1 MIRSVAADVE
11 LTKIERGGSLS
22 ERVTDRI
29 VAQILSGALKPGDK
43 LPPEPEMCEK
53 LGVGRTSLREGLRP
67 LVLLGLIRVRPG
79 EGTTVSENTSEFFAK
94 PLSWGLL
101 LGTQN
106 VGQLIEARQMLELGT
121 IVLAASRGSDEEV
134 ARLGE
139 LVEQMEAYADDARGR
154 LEFDLAFHMQL
165 ATMSRNP
172 VLGRLMLSMISLL
185 RPWIEKV
192 ATFEPD
198 RSHDTLPLHRR
209 IFEAIQRRDPVGAQA
224 AMSEHISIWES
235 QVSRLMA
242 MHPDSFRDLA

>member
-1 MIRSVAADVE
+1 MVADIE

-22 ERVTDRI
+22 ERVTEQV
-29 VAQILSGALKPGDK
+29 VAQLLSGALKPGDK

-79 EGTTVSENTSEFFAK
+79 EGTTVSENPSEFFAK

-101 LGTQN
+101 LGARN
-106 VGQLIEARQMLELGT
+106 VWQLIEAREMLELGT
-121 IVLAASRGSDEEV
+121 VVLAANRGSDEEV
-134 ARLGE
+134 VKLGA
-139 LVEQMEAYADDARGR
+139 LVERMEEYADDPQGR

-165 ATMSRNP
+165 ATMSRNA

-192 ATFEPD
+192 ATFAPEQ
-198 RSHDTLPLHRR
+198 SHNTLPLHRR
-209 IFEAIQRRDPVGAQA
+209 VFEAIQRRDPVAAQA
-224 AMSEHISIWES
+224 AMGEHISIWQS
-235 QVSRLMA
+235 QVMNLMA
-242 MHPDSFRDLA
+242 MHPDSFRDLP